1 MSGSTTN
8 NNSTFKLLI
17 SQGTTSGMTPP
28 QPGGN
33 GRTPTTITAGVGP
46 MTITVYFTIRG
57 TQMKTDTKQLS
68 SGLQKFVLSPQE
80 PVNDYYLIANIT
92 EPLSND
98 VLIEGSVG
106 YLTTGGS
113 AN

>member
-1 MSGSTTN
+1 MEGPTT
-8 NNSTFKLLI
+8 STFRMAIVSGTI
-17 SQGTTSGMTPP
+17 SASTPP
-28 QPGGN
+28 SPGGN
-33 GRTPTTITAGVGP
+33 GRTPEVINAGASTTL
-46 MTITVYFTIRG
+46 TVYFTIEG
-57 TQMKTDTKQLS
+57 TKMRTDAKQLS
-68 SGLQKFVLSPQE
+68 AELQPLVLSPQE

-92 EPLSND
+92 EPQSND